1 MPDSSDSVPFTSVE
15 EFNKFLDRIK
25 ENAYDEFVK
34 ISTYFTEYV
43 KINGSDNFKTLMVV
57 YNRAKDI
64 TAIVTSKPVENK
76 KELYKA
82 MAQMLFFPASINSSL
97 FMFAQDAKITL
108 ENKID
113 FSQPS
118 QKMDALVVTYV
129 TSSKCVVFTLPY
141 TVSSSNEVQY
151 DFDEAFLS
159 TVASSKGTTN
169 NISRGDMIE
178 LFFIFSRLE
187 SNGPFSYHE
196 ILEFFKHSGYEFQ
209 IVSEKALT
217 TKGIGIPVKV
227 QN

>member
-1 MPDSSDSVPFTSVE
+1 MPDSSDSVPFTSLE

-64 TAIVTSKPVENK
+64 TAIVTCKPVENK
-76 KELYKA
+76 KDLYKA

-97 FMFAQDAKITL
+97 FMFAQDAKITV

-113 FSQPS
+113 FSQPP

-129 TSSKCVVFTLPY
+129 TSSKCVVFTVPY
-141 TVSSSNEVQY
+141 TISSSNEVQY
-151 DFDEAFLS
+151 DFDQAFLS
-159 TVASSKGTTN
+159 TVASSRGTTN

-178 LFFIFSRLE
+178 LFFIFSKLE
-187 SNGPFSYHE
+187 SNGPFSYYE

-217 TKGIGIPVKV
+217 SKGIGIPVKV